1 MWYKPGDANREK
13 GGQAMNR
20 IVIFVVRAG
29 LGLVGGFLL
38 QRIFFEKQG
47 WELALI
53 LAGLVVV
60 AAYASEGW
68 RKMRQKEKDQS

>member
-1 MWYKPGDANREK
+1 
-13 GGQAMNR
+13 MNR
-20 IVIFVVRAG
+20 VVIFVIRAG

-38 QRIFFEKQG
+38 QRIFFPQG
-47 WELALI
+47 GWPLALI

-68 RKMRQKEKDQS
+68 RRMRQKKEEQKP

>member
-1 MWYKPGDANREK
+1 
-13 GGQAMNR
+13 MNR
-20 IVIFVVRAG
+20 IVIFVLRAG

-38 QRIFFEKQG
+38 QRIFFPQAG
-47 WELALI
+47 WPLALI

-68 RKMRQKEKDQS
+68 RKMRQKEKDQA